1 MEPID
6 GIQRSTETILT
17 ENGSEEYL
25 CLVLTELKIKNDWWP
40 EQLESSSIFYSVMKE
55 TFSKQFLKCCFVG

>member
-25 CLVLTELKIKNDWWP
+25 CLVLTELKIKNDW
-40 EQLESSSIFYSVMKE
+40 
-55 TFSKQFLKCCFVG
+55 